1 MDAIRQTIPDPAR
14 YFALLPAAGVGA
26 RMAAGCPKQYL
37 PLAARP
43 MLWHAI
49 QAFERAA
56 VIERTYV
63 VLAPADDYWDRY
75 DWSALTKLVVLRC
88 GGASRAESVA
98 NGLRA
103 IAGQVAEA
111 DWLLVHDAARPC
123 LSGALLDKLIA
134 ELAADQVGGI
144 LAVPVADTLKRQTE
158 AGRVRETV
166 ARAGVWAAQTP
177 QMFRYGL
184 LRRALEQADDSVTDE
199 SSAVEALGLSPKLVA
214 SDTSNLKITYAGD
227 LDLAEWW
234 LTHKAG

>member
-1 MDAIRQTIPDPAR
+1 MDAIRQTIPDLAR
-14 YFALLPAAGVGA
+14 YFSLLPAAGVGA
-26 RMAAGCPKQYL
+26 RMAADCPKQYL
-37 PLAARP
+37 PLAGRP

-56 VIERTYV
+56 AITRTYV
-63 VLAPADDYWDRY
+63 VLAPDDDHWDRY

-88 GGASRAESVA
+88 GGNSRAASVA

-103 IAGQVAEA
+103 IAGQVADA

-123 LSGALLDKLIA
+123 LSGTLLDKLIT
-134 ELAADQVGGI
+134 ELAADEVGGI
-144 LAVPVADTLKRQTE
+144 LAVPVADTLKRQTP
-158 AGRVRETV
+158 AGRIQETV
-166 ARAGVWAAQTP
+166 AREGMWAAQTP

-184 LRRALEQADDSVTDE
+184 LRRALEQAGNQVTDE

-214 SDTSNLKITYAGD
+214 SDMSNLKITYAGD